1 MCSGAKISGSEL
13 ADNCREKR
21 QLDSRGKKSGR
32 GGGLAAKKRIRTGN
46 S

>member
-21 QLDSRGKKSGR
+21 QMDSRGKKSGV
-32 GGGLAAKKRIRTGN
+32 GGLAAKKRIRTGN
-46 S
+46 G